1 MALHVVVAAALVRP
15 GEVLLCHRSPT
26 RAWYPDVWDLPG
38 GHVEDGES
46 PQDALRRELSEELG
60 VDIGTVPGPP
70 AMSIDDAA
78 AGVSLDV
85 WAVTRWRG
93 DVRNLEPA
101 EHDRIGWFTVVQL
114 DGLAL
119 ADDWYRPFLGRLL
132 GS

>member
-46 PQDALRRELSEELG
+46 TQDALRRELSEELG
-60 VDIGTVPGPP
+60 VDVGTVTGPP
-70 AMSIDDAA
+70 AMSLDDAA
-78 AGVSLDV
+78 ADLRLDV
-85 WAVTRWRG
+85 WVVTVWRG

-101 EHDRIGWFTVVQL
+101 EHDRIGWFTVGHL
-114 DGLAL
+114 EGLAL
-119 ADDWYRPFLGRLL
+119 ADDRYRPFLGRLL
-132 GS
+132 GP